1 MLKNNRFSKQIVML
15 VSAFLVAVIGVLA
28 VLLIS
33 QSKNLL
39 QKHMRERMLDIAKS
53 AAALL
58 DGDDLEKL
66 QKEDEGTE
74 PYQKALGILRSFQ
87 EQVELRYIYGIR
99 DMGGKKFTF
108 TIDPTVED
116 PGEFGEPVAYTDAL
130 YQASLGTPSVDK
142 EPYEDN
148 WGRFYS
154 AYSPV
159 LNSDG
164 KVAGIVA
171 VDIDANWY
179 EDQLRGNVYTTA
191 VVCLI
196 SLLAG
201 AAIVLFVIA
210 KVRKRFFS
218 ISEEMSRLGEDVESL
233 AGELRLASGA
243 GRYNERM
250 LDFKPKYNDEF
261 ELLESKLHFIRDELK
276 QYINDA
282 REMAYTD
289 ALTGLGNRTA
299 YFEEINRID
308 AQIVSGRANFSVAV
322 FDINGLKSA
331 NDNLGHEF
339 GDLLIRTIA
348 GILKEC
354 VAEGKLYRIG
364 GDEFVAIAQNSGKDF
379 FEKTFALID
388 RALSD
393 RGGLLRNGEKQSPLS
408 VSKGAAVYEKGVD
421 KQFNSVFHKADR
433 LMYDDKAAWHSRNEN
448 V

>member
-1 MLKNNRFSKQIVML
+1 MTATIW
-15 VSAFLVAVIGVLA
+15 
-28 VLLIS
+28 
-33 QSKNLL
+33 
-39 QKHMRERMLDIAKS
+39 KS
-53 AAALL
+53 F
-58 DGDDLEKL
+58 K
-66 QKEDEGTE
+66 T
-74 PYQKALGILRSFQ
+74 FQ

-108 TIDPTVED
+108 TIDPTLED

-299 YFEEINRID
+299 YFEEINRLD
-308 AQIVSGRANFSVAV
+308 AQIVAGTANFSVAV
-322 FDINGLKSA
+322 FDINGLKKA

-339 GDLLIRTIA
+339 GDLLIKTIV
-348 GILKEC
+348 GILKDC
-354 VAEGKLYRIG
+354 VAEGNLYRIG
-364 GDEFVAIAQNSGKDF
+364 GDEFVAIAQNSENDF
-379 FEKTFALID
+379 FEKAFALID

-393 RGGLLRNGEKQSPLS
+393 RGGVLRDGEKQAPLA
-408 VSKGAAVYEKGVD
+408 VSKGAAVYQKGAD
-421 KQFNSVFHKADR
+421 KRYNAVFHKADSV
-433 LMYDDKAAWHSRNEN
+433 MYDDKAAWYSRNEN